1 LDLTELLKGRQ
12 KMNTDVNI
20 IKADIFDILVEQDRR
35 KLEIQELDKMKQ
47 EKLKQLE
54 ELLKK
59 NAEEKEKASSEK
71 SST

>member
-1 LDLTELLKGRQ
+1 
-12 KMNTDVNI
+12 MNTDVNT

-59 NAEEKEKASSEK
+59 GAEEKEKASSEK

>member
-12 KMNTDVNI
+12 KMNTDVNT